1 MDRSWPP
8 VGRSRWPRT
17 FDPGSAAAAADR
29 TLQAKGIGVVSR
41 TFRFDLPIVTD
52 PNTLMQFASGLR
64 MMGSPA
70 RGRWALADHAAS
82 AAMVL
87 GGPENSLTISWWD
100 EHPGLAFAYPVVVIE
115 DRPSEIERAFAHRWH
130 LDLHVYASA
139 SGEGEARPVFVDN
152 PRARRCCEKHPC

>member
-1 MDRSWPP
+1 VRARPGHRPSFCAPNRASL
-8 VGRSRWPRT
+8 GRLWRAR
-17 FDPGSAAAAADR
+17 DLLLVDE
-29 TLQAKGIGVVSR
+29 AKDGEGYR
-41 TFRFDLPIVTD
+41 QCDE
-52 PNTLMQFASGLR
+52 

-70 RGRWALADHAAS
+70 RGGWALADHAAS

-139 SGEGEARPVFVDN
+139 SGEG
-152 PRARRCCEKHPC
+152 